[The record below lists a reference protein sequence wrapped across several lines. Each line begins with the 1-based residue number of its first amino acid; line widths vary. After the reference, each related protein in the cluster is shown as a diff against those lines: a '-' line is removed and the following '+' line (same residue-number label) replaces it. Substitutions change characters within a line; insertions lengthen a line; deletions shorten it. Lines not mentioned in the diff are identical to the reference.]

1 MFNLNKFESIK
12 TTQKAI
18 TLLVTM
24 IIAVVF
30 VFGNTVNAQQA
41 KAKAWPVPDKNKTMK
56 AAVNVKDASVISSG
70 KEAWAKNCKSCHGA
84 KGLGDGPK
92 GASLKTFPGDFSG
105 AAFQGST
112 DGELFFRTNVGR
124 DEMPGYEKKIP
135 DANERW
141 ALVAYMRA
149 LKK

>member
-1 MFNLNKFESIK
+1 MFNLNKTESMK

-18 TLLVTM
+18 TLLVTI

-30 VFGNTVNAQQA
+30 VIGNTVNAQQA

-56 AAVNVKDASVISSG
+56 AAVNLKDAAVISSG
-70 KEAWAKNCKSCHGA
+70 KDLWAKNCKSCHGA
-84 KGLGDGPK
+84 KGMGDGPK
-92 GASLKTFPGDFSG
+92 GASLKTFPGDFSS

-124 DEMPGYEKKIP
+124 DEMPAYEKKIP
-135 DANERW
+135 DASERW
-141 ALVAYMRA
+141 ALVAYMRTF
-149 LKK
+149 KK

>member
-1 MFNLNKFESIK
+1 MK

-30 VFGNTVNAQQA
+30 VLGNTVNAQQA
-41 KAKAWPVPDKNKTMK
+41 KAKPWPVPDKNKTMK
-56 AAVNVKDASVISSG
+56 TAVNLKDATVISNG
-70 KEAWAKNCKSCHGA
+70 KELWAKNCKSCHGA

-105 AAFQGST
+105 ATFQGQT
-112 DGELFFRTNVGR
+112 DGEMFFRTNTGR

-141 ALVAYMRA
+141 ALVAYMRT